1 MTKRN
6 EQTGKK
12 VASRAGKALSAG
24 FFDSIK
30 HDIRAVRQY
39 LNYIEACV
47 LEIEKQTKSLAASAL
62 TQSPDK
68 PKRRK

>member
-12 VASRAGKALSAG
+12 VASKASRILMAAESNIMSLEAIKKAVCMALDSAMETMRDAQSVAG
-24 FFDSIK
+24 
-30 HDIRAVRQY
+30 
-39 LNYIEACV
+39 
-47 LEIEKQTKSLAASAL
+47 SAL

-68 PKRRK
+68 PKGRK